1 MRLNPA
7 WLSIALLCGIGCS
20 ALRDRLSQAR
30 GTPIIKVEGPTFDG
44 KWVYGR
50 LLVGAEDG
58 GYVVIDRRLV
68 EHGIIVVD
76 DVFDCD
82 GGSTVSYIAVDAL
95 ITPPGDD
102 DFLSIESGYWYGRD
116 FTLAVYSD
124 DVGKAPPPECLEA
137 LIAVNVKAA
146 GPDGGKSRPEIRV
159 RAYLTRPDGGA
170 GSGTDS
176 PDAGEP
182 NP

>member
-102 DFLSIESGYWYGRD
+102 DFLSIESGYWYGATSRSRSTATTPPRLLLPNAWRRSSPSTSRRPVRMAARAGRRSG
-116 FTLAVYSD
+116 F
-124 DVGKAPPPECLEA
+124 AP
-137 LIAVNVKAA
+137 
-146 GPDGGKSRPEIRV
+146 
-159 RAYLTRPDGGA
+159 T
-170 GSGTDS
+170 
-176 PDAGEP
+176 
-182 NP
+182 